1 MIMDQVKRKTSAERQ
16 IEIIQAV
23 LKIIGEQ
30 GFSSLKTNTIAAE
43 MGMSSGAIFRHFSS
57 LEDIFRQV
65 VIYCIVKIEETF
77 PDISLPP
84 FERLKTLITNRVR
97 LFESSPGLAW
107 LLRSEQSL
115 LILPEDSVVTLKEI
129 TIKSKKYILDLLEE
143 GMASG
148 IIRSDIEAK
157 NLLIPVIGTTHTI
170 IGIHGIRGGAGYSKT
185 EFDQALLALER
196 LITSPDQ
203 LD

>member
-1 MIMDQVKRKTSAERQ
+1 MDQVKRKTSAERQ
-16 IEIIQAV
+16 VEIIQAV

-30 GFSSLKTNTIAAE
+30 GFSSLKTNSIAAE
-43 MGMSSGAIFRHFSS
+43 VGISSGAIFRHFSS
-57 LEDIFRQV
+57 LENIFRQV
-65 VIYCIVKIEETF
+65 VTYCITKIEETF
-77 PDISLPP
+77 PDTSLPP
-84 FERLKTLITNRVR
+84 LERLKTLITNRVM
-97 LFESSPGLAW
+97 LFDASPGLAW

-115 LILPEDSVVTLKEI
+115 LILPEDSVVSLKEM
-129 TIKSKKYILDLLEE
+129 TIKSKNYILDLLKE

-148 IIRSDIEAK
+148 IIRTDIEAK
-157 NLLIPVIGTTHTI
+157 NLLIPVVGTTHTI
-170 IGIHGIRGGAGYSKT
+170 IGIHGISSGESYSKT

>member
-1 MIMDQVKRKTSAERQ
+1 MDQVKRKTSAERQ
-16 IEIIQAV
+16 VEIIQAV

-30 GFSSLKTNTIAAE
+30 GFSSLKTNSIAAE
-43 MGMSSGAIFRHFSS
+43 VGISSGAIFRHFSS
-57 LEDIFRQV
+57 LENIFRQV
-65 VIYCIVKIEETF
+65 VIYCITKIEETF
-77 PDISLPP
+77 PDTSLPP
-84 FERLKTLITNRVR
+84 LERLKTLITNRVM
-97 LFESSPGLAW
+97 LFDASPGLAW

-115 LILPEDSVVTLKEI
+115 LILPEDSVVSLKEM
-129 TIKSKKYILDLLEE
+129 TIKSKNYILDLLKE

-148 IIRSDIEAK
+148 IIRTDIEAK
-157 NLLIPVIGTTHTI
+157 NLLIPVVGTTHTI
-170 IGIHGIRGGAGYSKT
+170 IGIHGISSGESYSKT